1 MVVKYDVFGRKIG
14 SHYLALATLGATFL
28 GAYLS
33 MGGSPKEKA
42 QGPPINAT
50 SKDEENFIKSGRS
63 QGEAL
68 SGPSMNR
75 ASLLSRIDKMGES

>member
-50 SKDEENFIKSGRS
+50 SKDEENFINEFVKSA
-63 QGEAL
+63 EAEE
-68 SGPSMNR
+68 
-75 ASLLSRIDKMGES
+75 AKAKH